1 MLVNDGVCPPRR
13 GQFATRNDSHSSNA
27 VEIRS
32 LQSTVPAG
40 VMSIDATLAIAGLID
55 GIGSPGFGQ
64 RGIEQ
69 LDRLLPLGW
78 WTAFRMFDDAPPHLL
93 VGGHL
98 HADDCVADAFG
109 AYRGGLYRSD
119 HIFAQV
125 RDRVRNGTAV
135 MTYLRASEMQHAHR
149 QRIYA
154 THGMSE
160 RLSLLRLDKAG
171 GMLSV
176 NLYRH
181 VDQPFIDDEERDRL
195 QQIGP
200 LLLACV
206 SRHSALTSSSSNENV
221 LGALPRREREVCE
234 RLLRGWTHD
243 GIAAD
248 LKLAPT
254 TIKTYRDR
262 AFDRLGIHHRNEL
275 FALAMDGGGS
285 LT

>member
-1 MLVNDGVCPPRR
+1 
-13 GQFATRNDSHSSNA
+13 
-27 VEIRS
+27 
-32 LQSTVPAG
+32 
-40 VMSIDATLAIAGLID
+40 MSIDATLAIAGLI
-55 GIGSPGFGQ
+55 GSIGSPDFGQ

-78 WTAFRMFDDAPPHLL
+78 WTAFRIFEDAPPQLL

-98 HADDCVADAFG
+98 HANDCVADAFG

-119 HIFAQV
+119 RIFVQV
-125 RDRVRNGTAV
+125 RDRVRKGSAV
-135 MTYLRASEMQHAHR
+135 MAYLRASEMQRAHR

-154 THGMSE
+154 PHGMSE
-160 RLSLLRLDKAG
+160 RLSLLCIDEAG

-181 VDQPFIDDEERDRL
+181 VDQPFIDDDERDLL

-206 SRHSALTSSSSNENV
+206 SRHLALAPSSNAETV

-234 RLLRGWTHD
+234 RLLRGWTHE

-248 LKLAPT
+248 LRLAPT

-262 AFDRLGIHHRNEL
+262 AFDRLGIHFRNEL
-275 FALAMDGGGS
+275 FALAMNGAGAN
-285 LT
+285 T

>member
-1 MLVNDGVCPPRR
+1 
-13 GQFATRNDSHSSNA
+13 
-27 VEIRS
+27 
-32 LQSTVPAG
+32 
-40 VMSIDATLAIAGLID
+40 MSIDATLAITGLID
-55 GIGSPGFGQ
+55 GIGDPGFGQ

-69 LDRLLPLGW
+69 LDRLLPLAW
-78 WTAFRMFDDAPPHLL
+78 WTAFRVFDDAPPHLL

-119 HIFAQV
+119 RIFAQV
-125 RDRVRNGTAV
+125 RDRVRNGAAV
-135 MTYLRASEMQHAHR
+135 MTYLRASEMQRAHR

-160 RLSLLRLDKAG
+160 RLSVLRLDKAG
-171 GMLSV
+171 GMLCV

-200 LLLACV
+200 LLLTCV
-206 SRHSALTSSSSNENV
+206 SRHLALTSSRSSSNVENV

-243 GIAAD
+243 GIGAD

-275 FALAMDGGGS
+275 FALVMNGGGY

>member
-1 MLVNDGVCPPRR
+1 M
-13 GQFATRNDSHSSNA
+13 
-27 VEIRS
+27 EIRS

-40 VMSIDATLAIAGLID
+40 TMSVDATLAIAGLI
-55 GIGSPGFGQ
+55 GSIGNPGFGQ
-64 RGIEQ
+64 RCIEQ

-78 WTAFRMFDDAPPHLL
+78 WTAFRIFDDAPPHLL

-98 HADDCVADAFG
+98 HANDCMADAFD
-109 AYRGGLYRSD
+109 AYRGGLYRCD
-119 HIFAQV
+119 RIFSQV
-125 RDRVRNGTAV
+125 RDRVRNGSAV
-135 MTYLRASEMQHAHR
+135 MTYLRASEMQRTHR

-154 THGMSE
+154 PHGLSE
-160 RLSLLRLDKAG
+160 RLSLLRIDEAG

-181 VDQPFIDDEERDRL
+181 VDQPFIDDDERDLL

-206 SRHSALTSSSSNENV
+206 SRHLALVPSGNAKSV
-221 LGALPRREREVCE
+221 LEALPRREREVCE

-248 LKLAPT
+248 LKIAPT

-275 FALAMDGGGS
+275 FALAMNDVGAQN
-285 LT
+285 

>member
-1 MLVNDGVCPPRR
+1 M
-13 GQFATRNDSHSSNA
+13 
-27 VEIRS
+27 EIRP
-32 LQSTVPAG
+32 LQSTVQAG
-40 VMSIDATLAIAGLID
+40 AVPTDATLAIAGLIG
-55 GIGSPGFGQ
+55 GIGSPDFGQ

-69 LDRLLPLGW
+69 LERLLPLGW
-78 WTAFRMFDDAPPHLL
+78 WTVFRMFDDAPPHLL

-109 AYRGGLYRSD
+109 AYHGGLYRSD

-125 RDRVRNGTAV
+125 RDRVRKGSAV
-135 MTYLRASEMQHAHR
+135 MTYLRASEMQRAHR

-154 THGMSE
+154 PYGLSE
-160 RLSLLRLDKAG
+160 RLSLLRNDDADG
-171 GMLSV
+171 VLSI

-181 VDQPFIDDEERDRL
+181 VDQPFIDDDERDLL

-206 SRHSALTSSSSNENV
+206 SRHLALAPSSNAESI
-221 LGALPRREREVCE
+221 LGVLPRREREVCE
-234 RLLRGWTHD
+234 RLLRGWTHA

-248 LKLAPT
+248 LKVAPT

-275 FALAMDGGGS
+275 FALMMNDAGARN
-285 LT
+285 